1 MDAAAEKML
10 ERMVRDGIMNA
21 LENLVRIGTVTW
33 TDPVNRLA
41 RVKFQDTDLPS
52 GKLPVLASRP
62 YIPDYDG
69 PQQTEL
75 KGGGSGYPAYEEHRH
90 PLKIKPWMPKVN
102 ATVLCLYLPVWNG
115 DGFILGEIGALGS
128 LKQWADQG

>member
-69 PQQTEL
+69 PQQTER
-75 KGGGSGYPAYEEHRH
+75 KGGGSGYPAYEEHEH
-90 PLKIKPWMPKVN
+90 PLIIKPWMPKVN
-102 ATVLCLYLPVWNG
+102 AVVLCLYLPVWNG
-115 DGFILGEIGALGS
+115 DGYILGEIGALGG
-128 LKQWADQG
+128 LKQWSDQ